1 MSGLL
6 PIECALEAMMEV
18 VSPIL
23 GRETKGLYES
33 PGRVLA
39 EPYYARINTPPAD
52 NSAMD
57 GYALAHSNAGEV
69 LEISQRIPA
78 GASPEPLIR
87 GTAARIFTGAVVPPG
102 ADVVVMQED
111 CEERDGFVKVPADLI
126 QGDNIRLRGS
136 DVPEGSLL
144 FNAGTVL
151 TPPALALMAS
161 QGFHR
166 LTCYRRPKV
175 GLLQSGDELYEPG
188 TEPLPQGGIYNSNRS
203 LLEALVAQC
212 GAEVIGVWHVK
223 DDLESTCDALLEAVA
238 QSDVVITTGGVSV
251 GDEDHIKP
259 AIERLGSLDLWR
271 LALKPG
277 KPFAF
282 GSIGGVPILG
292 LPGNPSSVLVTFSIL
307 VRPVLFR
314 LCGAQSAELP
324 TFWVRSAFDFTGGLR
339 AEFLRGQITSREQQ
353 TYAHVL
359 RNQSSGALRAASES
373 DVLIK
378 IPVGASISEGDPIE
392 VIPLKALF

>member
-18 VSPIL
+18 VSPIS
-23 GRETKGLYES
+23 GREIKGLYES
-33 PGRVLA
+33 LGRVLA

-78 GASPEPLIR
+78 GASPEPLIP

-212 GAEVIGVWHVK
+212 GAEVIG
-223 DDLESTCDALLEAVA
+223 T
-238 QSDVVITTGGVSV
+238 
-251 GDEDHIKP
+251 
-259 AIERLGSLDLWR
+259 
-271 LALKPG
+271 
-277 KPFAF
+277 
-282 GSIGGVPILG
+282 
-292 LPGNPSSVLVTFSIL
+292 
-307 VRPVLFR
+307 
-314 LCGAQSAELP
+314 
-324 TFWVRSAFDFTGGLR
+324 
-339 AEFLRGQITSREQQ
+339 
-353 TYAHVL
+353 
-359 RNQSSGALRAASES
+359 
-373 DVLIK
+373 
-378 IPVGASISEGDPIE
+378 
-392 VIPLKALF
+392 